1 MKAGLFALLLLIV
14 SATLGIA
21 LTQHQGRLILILD
34 TWQIEMS
41 LVTLALMLILGV
53 FALWGAAALL
63 ALVRSGLKRLATW
76 RERRAYHRHL
86 RRVRLGLQ
94 RLTEGNWRTAERLLL
109 PNPQGFHGQGVH
121 GLGPDL
127 PSEHQGAQPAT
138 PASLPNALEPADW
151 ERLLRLLEAQTMLLT
166 GAPREC
172 LTILA
177 RAPLTDPMAALLRGL
192 ACEQQGDVVAAAE
205 EISRLQGQPVL
216 AKKDLE
222 RRLVPLMQQALLRL
236 AEKRNLGAVRQLWS
250 HLRTPWS
257 KHHVLQAHYALA
269 LLACGETQEART
281 ILRRLLKPKAAG
293 LPMEIFLQIAALHHI
308 PVADRTALID
318 DLAQGDR
325 GRHAMVQLARAQ
337 LALEAG
343 QTDHA
348 LQLLPQDH
356 METDAARLKLAHLCL
371 VLNQPERAAQLFD
384 RTYAAWGALPD
395 ALLATKAPLAP

>member
-14 SATLGIA
+14 SATLGIV
-21 LTQHQGRLILILD
+21 LTQHQGRLILIYD
-34 TWQIEMS
+34 AWQIEMS

-53 FALWGAAALL
+53 FALWAAMALL
-63 ALVRSGLKRLATW
+63 AMVRGCLRTIATW
-76 RERRAYHRHL
+76 RERRAYRRHL
-86 RRVRLGLQ
+86 RRIRQGLHQ
-94 RLTEGNWRTAERLLL
+94 LTEGNWRTAERLLL
-109 PNPQGFHGQGVH
+109 PNPQGFHG
-121 GLGPDL
+121 LAPDL
-127 PSEHQGAQPAT
+127 PGGRQSVQPAT
-138 PASLPNALEPADW
+138 PSSLPNALEPADW

-172 LTILA
+172 LDILS
-177 RAPLTDPMAALLRGL
+177 RAPLTDPMATLLRGL
-192 ACEQQGDVVAAAE
+192 AREQQGDVVVAAE

-216 AKKDLE
+216 SKKDLE
-222 RRLVPLMQQALLRL
+222 RRLVPLMQQALQRL
-236 AEKRNLGAVRQLWS
+236 AEKRDLGAVRQLWS

-281 ILRRLLKPKAAG
+281 ILRRLLRPKAAG
-293 LPMEIFLQIAALHHI
+293 LPMEIFLRIAALHHM
-308 PVADRTALID
+308 PAADRAALID
-318 DLAQGDR
+318 DLAQGER

-343 QTDHA
+343 QNDHA

-356 METDAARLKLAHLCL
+356 LETDAARLKLAHLCL

-384 RTYAAWGALPD
+384 RTYMACGVLPD
-395 ALLATKAPLAP
+395 ALPTTKTPLRS